1 MQVSVGI
8 ITIPFYIFFK
18 DALNKIILYLG
29 IFIYILFMISHL
41 YTSLINPGL
50 PNEEYFLEN
59 FNIAETK
66 VKSYVI
72 CKKCKVIMD
81 LDKGTEH
88 CVDCDI
94 CVIENDHHCQ
104 WAGKCIGKNNLLL
117 FKMFMSLNFIN
128 ILYLV
133 FALIIMFI
141 YSF

>member
-1 MQVSVGI
+1 MNNS
-8 ITIPFYIFFK
+8 
-18 DALNKIILYLG
+18 KIK
-29 IFIYILFMISHL
+29 
-41 YTSLINPGL
+41 N
-50 PNEEYFLEN
+50 
-59 FNIAETK
+59 
-66 VKSYVI
+66 YVI

-117 FKMFMSLNFIN
+117 FKMFMSLNFVN